1 VVADKLAKSLDDD
14 LQKLEK
20 LMKENNIGK
29 LNGLFTGRA
38 GTGQDEDEVKRFTDE
53 MARTDS
59 EGLRSVRD
67 AKGKDAIDAAM
78 KAWQAKSL
86 AAIDSEIRYFRELV
100 KESERLQGGQVIH
113 TRDAQGNPVDV
124 RTAQR
129 GPDQTGAII
138 ERRGVVDTLNEL
150 RDNAQ
155 LQMDNYALSVRKG
168 NDEATNANAK
178 LDRPL
183 DDKLAEVG
191 EQLKESQD
199 RLDASGKSEEMKE
212 MASADIAAGKA
223 IMEVNKALERLHEKP
238 MPQATE
244 DAFHLLEAMIA
255 QNNAQAKWNDSLAAT
270 TSKMEERTAS
280 YRDLAAA
287 VGLSYEATKKAEAE
301 LAVKEFAKEKYGDA
315 AWMADPQHQAD
326 ISKVRADASDEFDAK
341 HAEGVQSSLKKL
353 DDQISL
359 EQQLARVQADGE
371 EAVRQTT
378 LAAKIQAIERD
389 NDAESAKKLVQA
401 EKDLYAAERLNAAAK
416 NIAEINVEIDATK
429 RLAAAQIEGAESA
442 RRAEL
447 ELKYEKMG
455 RAGAT
460 KPEIDAT
467 RLEDELK
474 HQDAIT
480 DAVLKTANADRDRLK
495 AIDQEAK
502 AAILLEGTGADELGI
517 MIKLRD
523 LENERLKIL
532 AQELIARGSAEDG
545 MRAFFVEMQES
556 AKTTASIVYDAL
568 NSAFGKLSE
577 NLTQLITGGKTK
589 FGQMFKDIGREMLD
603 ATIKQQ
609 LQHGLGAL
617 GKKLGIGKKDV
628 ELTRKGQTPDTAI
641 YVTDTGGSTAPAST
655 TPGASTAS
663 PNLKQLGGLFGGAGG
678 FLGGLLQS
686 LFHGGSGVS
695 TSVDE
700 TISFGGALAGG
711 GDMSADKAYIAG
723 EDGPEI
729 IRGINATV
737 MSNAASRKLVGGGDH
752 YYTIDARGTDPALTE
767 QRVRDAII
775 SSHNSAIGTA
785 VAATADNVRRNPKR

>member
-1 VVADKLAKSLDDD
+1 MAKRVGLISINLVAGTAQFNADMGKAKAQIVAVGGAAQDAGKHVVSGMQASSAAIRVMEGGMTNNLRAVERFVSGTLGLGPALQAIFPVVGALAFGGLIVSIGEKVYTFFKNAQEGATRVANAFRELNQPLRLTNDELRLANDHLANDIAKLEGKRQNNLAVALDEARVVADKLAKSLDDD

-38 GTGQDEDEVKRFTDE
+38 GTGKDEDEVKRFTDE

-86 AAIDSEIRYFRELV
+86 AAIDSEIGYFRELV

-199 RLDASGKSEEMKE
+199 RLDVSGKSEEMKE

-315 AWMADPQHQAD
+315 AWMADPRHQAD

-389 NDAESAKKLVQA
+389 NDAESAKKLIQA

-447 ELKYEKMG
+447 
-455 RAGAT
+455 
-460 KPEIDAT
+460 
-467 RLEDELK
+467 
-474 HQDAIT
+474 
-480 DAVLKTANADRDRLK
+480 
-495 AIDQEAK
+495 
-502 AAILLEGTGADELGI
+502 
-517 MIKLRD
+517 
-523 LENERLKIL
+523 
-532 AQELIARGSAEDG
+532 
-545 MRAFFVEMQES
+545 
-556 AKTTASIVYDAL
+556 
-568 NSAFGKLSE
+568 
-577 NLTQLITGGKTK
+577 
-589 FGQMFKDIGREMLD
+589 
-603 ATIKQQ
+603 
-609 LQHGLGAL
+609 
-617 GKKLGIGKKDV
+617 
-628 ELTRKGQTPDTAI
+628 
-641 YVTDTGGSTAPAST
+641 
-655 TPGASTAS
+655 
-663 PNLKQLGGLFGGAGG
+663 
-678 FLGGLLQS
+678 
-686 LFHGGSGVS
+686 
-695 TSVDE
+695 
-700 TISFGGALAGG
+700 
-711 GDMSADKAYIAG
+711 
-723 EDGPEI
+723 
-729 IRGINATV
+729 
-737 MSNAASRKLVGGGDH
+737 
-752 YYTIDARGTDPALTE
+752 
-767 QRVRDAII
+767 
-775 SSHNSAIGTA
+775 
-785 VAATADNVRRNPKR
+785 

>member
-1 VVADKLAKSLDDD
+1 MAKRVGLISINLVAGTAQFNADMGKAKAQIVAVGGAAQDAGRHVVSGMQASSAAIRVMEGGMTNNLRAVERFVSGTLGLGPALQAIFPVVGALAFGGLIVSIGEKVYTFFKNAQEGATRVANAFRELNQPLRLTNDELRLANDHLANDIAKLEGKRQNNLAVALDEARVVADKLAKSLDDD

-38 GTGQDEDEVKRFTDE
+38 GTGKDEDEVKRFTDE

-86 AAIDSEIRYFRELV
+86 AAIDSEIGYFRELV

-315 AWMADPQHQAD
+315 EWMADPRHQAD
-326 ISKVRADASDEFDAK
+326 ISKVRATRAT
-341 HAEGVQSSLKKL
+341 SSMRNTPREC
-353 DDQISL
+353 SL
-359 EQQLARVQADGE
+359 R
-371 EAVRQTT
+371 
-378 LAAKIQAIERD
+378 
-389 NDAESAKKLVQA
+389 
-401 EKDLYAAERLNAAAK
+401 
-416 NIAEINVEIDATK
+416 
-429 RLAAAQIEGAESA
+429 
-442 RRAEL
+442 
-447 ELKYEKMG
+447 
-455 RAGAT
+455 
-460 KPEIDAT
+460 
-467 RLEDELK
+467 
-474 HQDAIT
+474 
-480 DAVLKTANADRDRLK
+480 
-495 AIDQEAK
+495 
-502 AAILLEGTGADELGI
+502 
-517 MIKLRD
+517 
-523 LENERLKIL
+523 
-532 AQELIARGSAEDG
+532 
-545 MRAFFVEMQES
+545 
-556 AKTTASIVYDAL
+556 
-568 NSAFGKLSE
+568 
-577 NLTQLITGGKTK
+577 
-589 FGQMFKDIGREMLD
+589 
-603 ATIKQQ
+603 
-609 LQHGLGAL
+609 
-617 GKKLGIGKKDV
+617 
-628 ELTRKGQTPDTAI
+628 
-641 YVTDTGGSTAPAST
+641 
-655 TPGASTAS
+655 
-663 PNLKQLGGLFGGAGG
+663 
-678 FLGGLLQS
+678 
-686 LFHGGSGVS
+686 
-695 TSVDE
+695 
-700 TISFGGALAGG
+700 
-711 GDMSADKAYIAG
+711 
-723 EDGPEI
+723 
-729 IRGINATV
+729 
-737 MSNAASRKLVGGGDH
+737 
-752 YYTIDARGTDPALTE
+752 
-767 QRVRDAII
+767 
-775 SSHNSAIGTA
+775 
-785 VAATADNVRRNPKR
+785 